1 MKPIAL
7 MIWSFI
13 LINTSGEIQT
23 PITTENANHM
33 VQVASWIG
41 ESRLISDIEFS
52 PDGSIL
58 AIIDGRGFIDDGAV
72 TFLSAKTLEV
82 VSLTSEALVA
92 TRVAFSPDG
101 TLFVTGN
108 EVGQITVY
116 NFETFEPVITIQ
128 GAKGRILS
136 LAVDSTNHFVAATF
150 GSVATGMEG
159 DTVFQVF
166 TIPSGSEYLSLKC
179 ANRSEAGCDG
189 PYGSAVIFD
198 TVGHTVFLAT
208 SDGIVHAW
216 DLETNQETV
225 VGDSYSLLAHDFV
238 HIDKQLGYITQEGA
252 VRLLLS
258 DGRYDDL
265 KVPTINEAEP
275 EFPYSIALHPTEPVL
290 AVAYGRNIQNDPNRD
305 AVLRLWAVDSHEVV
319 GTIEESTPQDDPVF
333 SLAFSPDG
341 TLLATGSGDGT
352 VRLWG
357 VPADS

>member
-1 MKPIAL
+1 MKLLAL
-7 MIWSFI
+7 IIWSSI

-23 PITTENANHM
+23 PITTENANHI

-52 PDGSIL
+52 PDGSLL
-58 AIIDGRGFIDDGAV
+58 AIIGGRGFIDDGEV
-72 TFLSAKTLEV
+72 IFLNAKTLET
-82 VSLTSEALVA
+82 VSLTSELLTA
-92 TRVAFSPDG
+92 TRVGFSPDG

-136 LAVDSTNHFVAATF
+136 LAVDLTNHFVAATF
-150 GSVATGMEG
+150 SSVATGMEG

-166 TIPSGSEYLSLKC
+166 TMPSGSEYLSLKC
-179 ANRSEAGCDG
+179 ANPSEGSCDG
-189 PYGSAVIFD
+189 PYGSAVTFD
-198 TVGHTVFLAT
+198 TVGQTVFLAT

-216 DLETNQETV
+216 DLETTQETV

-238 HIDKQLGYITQEGA
+238 HIDEQLGYITQDGT

-258 DGRYDDL
+258 DGRYDDF
-265 KVPTINEAEP
+265 KVPPINEAEP
-275 EFPYSIALHPTEPVL
+275 EFPYSVALHPTEPIL
-290 AVAYGRNIQNDPNRD
+290 AVAYGRNVQDDPNRD
-305 AVLRLWAVDSHEVV
+305 AVLRLWNVESHEVV
-319 GTIEESTPQDDPVF
+319 GTIEKSTPQDDPVF
-333 SLAFSPDG
+333 NLAFSPDG
-341 TLLATGSGDGT
+341 TSLVTGSGDGT